1 MRILFCCE
9 FYAPAVGGVPE
20 VMRQLA
26 ERLAA
31 KGHEVTVATS
41 QLVNR
46 DFNSLN
52 GVCIQEFEVSGNL
65 VKGMFGD
72 KVKYRKYI
80 LNGDFDVVMIK
91 AAQQWTFDA
100 LWPILE
106 KIKIPKVFIPCG
118 FSGLMEPAY
127 ADYFAKM
134 PEILGKFDH
143 LIFYASDYRDIN
155 FAKQFGLTKFSIIP
169 NGASEFDFN
178 IPTDGMFRSRNDISP
193 DDFVFLTVGSFTGLK
208 GHLEL
213 ARAFEQMNVP
223 DGKNTVLILNGN
235 ESSKSQG
242 WDFLSP
248 LKLVNLIR
256 TYGIYYSMR
265 HVMKTLLLSMRIVD
279 KTKVVRGI
287 AANINRVENNKKVL
301 ITNFPKSELIQAY
314 VASDLFVFAS
324 NVEYSPLVLF
334 ESAAAGIPFLSV
346 DVGNAVEISKWTES
360 GKICPSE
367 RDSRGYTRVDP
378 AVLAEQMNDMMCHQ
392 VELREMGEKGRRNWS
407 DRFTW
412 KKISEQYEKV
422 FENLIEKNNVSGID
436 NSVKK
441 ESSQN

>member
-26 ERLAA
+26 ERLQA
-31 KGHEVTVATS
+31 KGHDVTVATS
-41 QLVNR
+41 QLASR
-46 DFNSLN
+46 DFNLLN
-52 GVCIQEFEVSGNL
+52 GVHIQEFKVSGNL

-72 KVKYRKYI
+72 QDKYREFV
-80 LNGDFDVVMIK
+80 LNGDFEVVMIK

-106 KIKIPKVFIPCG
+106 QIKIPKVFIPCG
-118 FSGLMEPAY
+118 FSGLMEPLY

-155 FAKQFGLTKFSIIP
+155 FAKQFGLAKFSIIP

-178 IPTDGMFRSRNDISP
+178 TPADGMFRIRNGISP

-213 ARAFEQMNVP
+213 VRAFEQMNVP
-223 DGKNTVLILNGN
+223 DDKNAVLILNGN
-235 ESSKSQG
+235 EISKLPG
-242 WDFLSP
+242 LDFFSP
-248 LKLVNLIR
+248 VKLINLVR

-265 HVMKTLLLSMRIVD
+265 HVVKILLLGMRIVD
-279 KTKVVRGI
+279 KSKVVRDI
-287 AANINRVENNKKVL
+287 ASNLNRLGNKKKVL
-301 ITNFPKSELIQAY
+301 ITNFPKSDLIQAY
-314 VASDLFVFAS
+314 IASDLFVFAS

-360 GKICPSE
+360 GSICPSE
-367 RDSRGYTRVDP
+367 RDSRGYSRVDP

-412 KKISEQYEKV
+412 EKISEQYEKV
-422 FENLIEKNNVSGID
+422 FEKLIEKNDMSGID
-436 NSVKK
+436 NSVRK
-441 ESSQN
+441 ESNQN